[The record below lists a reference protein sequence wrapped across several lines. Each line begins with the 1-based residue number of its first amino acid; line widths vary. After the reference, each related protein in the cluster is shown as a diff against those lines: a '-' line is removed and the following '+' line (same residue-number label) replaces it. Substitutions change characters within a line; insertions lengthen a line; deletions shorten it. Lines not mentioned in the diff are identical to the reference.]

1 MDKKI
6 FAVLGAAALLALTGA
21 GCAAVNQNYNT
32 NAGANTNANANVPAQ
47 GKVLNLSNQGL
58 ASVDMGIF
66 NRIDLTELNLS
77 HNNLKDALPS
87 QVGQLKNL
95 QVLNLSYNKFTGVPA
110 EVGQLKKLLVLDLSN
125 NQLTGLPYE
134 IGNLTQLQVLN
145 VSGNAY
151 SEADLAKITSTLPN
165 TQIIK

>member
-1 MDKKI
+1 MNKKI
-6 FAVLGAAALLALTGA
+6 ILPSLAAVFSLVLLGA
-21 GCAAVNQNYNT
+21 GCFVANQNTNTSGNT
-32 NAGANTNANANVPAQ
+32 NNNTNNPTQ
-47 GKVLNLSNQGL
+47 GTVLDLSNHGL
-58 ASVDMGIF
+58 TSVDMSIF
-66 NRIDLTELNLS
+66 NRTDLTELNLS

-110 EVGQLKKLLVLDLSN
+110 EVGQLKNLLVLDLSN

-151 SEADLAKITSTLPN
+151 SEADLTKITSTLPN